1 MSERG
6 KPTDTTIEDPALEA
20 EHDDTLTAGDEGL
33 DDAVDPD
40 AGDDLDAEGD
50 EAGGAEAG
58 EGEDDAGI
66 DGDGRRA
73 APVREPSRAQRRVET
88 ATRIASQAKAE
99 AEAARRELAEL
110 RAAQQGR
117 QTQEQAALERE
128 RVALMSPDEKLE
140 HYRQQDRQ
148 ELDRRFA
155 QFNYQTADA
164 NDRAAF
170 RSLCAENPAY
180 KAVAADVEEQ
190 LSEARRNGS
199 NLPRETIATYLV
211 GKRAIERATRAAPK
225 QKREGAARVQRETV
239 RIPAGGGSNVR
250 AGAARSSDAVARA
263 KRLENMDI

>member
-6 KPTDTTIEDPALEA
+6 TPRDTTIEEPALEA
-20 EHDDTLTAGDEGL
+20 EHDDALTTGDEGL

-40 AGDDLDAEGD
+40 AGDGEDAEGD
-50 EAGGAEAG
+50 EAGGTETG
-58 EGEDDAGI
+58 EVEDDAGI

-117 QTQEQAALERE
+117 QTQEQQQLERE
-128 RVALMSPDEKLE
+128 RVALMSPEERTEFRLEQLEKRLAQE
-140 HYRQQDRQ
+140 RQQDRFIAQ
-148 ELDRRFA
+148 DAQDRVTF
-155 QFNYQTADA
+155 
-164 NDRAAF
+164 RAM
-170 RSLCAENPAY
+170 CAENPAY
-180 KAVAADVEEQ
+180 KAVAGDVEAQ
-190 LSEARRNGS
+190 LEEARRVGS
-199 NLPRETIATYLV
+199 NLPRETIATYLI
-211 GKRAIERATRAAPK
+211 GKRAIERANRAAPK

-239 RIPAGGGSNVR
+239 RAPGGGNNVR
-250 AGAARSSDAVARA
+250 AGTARTSDAAARA